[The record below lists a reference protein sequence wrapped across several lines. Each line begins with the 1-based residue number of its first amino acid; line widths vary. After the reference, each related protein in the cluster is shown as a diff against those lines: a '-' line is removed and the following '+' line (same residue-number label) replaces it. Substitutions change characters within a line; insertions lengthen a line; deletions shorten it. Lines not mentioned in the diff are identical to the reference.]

1 MAAELGQPQA
11 SADSVGDLCTVVIPT
26 HNRARLVPRAI
37 RSILAQTIS
46 SWELIVVDDAST
58 DATREAVEPFLDA
71 RVRYV
76 RQPTNQGAAAA
87 RNEGARQ
94 ARGRFVTFLDSD
106 DEGKPTWLAQMLSA
120 LQTTGAPLACCGLS
134 EFDETGKHLLTRIPT
149 DMGALF
155 DHTVAQLTHGSDY
168 LVEKRIF
175 DELGG
180 FDEALRSGQHT
191 ELALRLLPYLRQRGL
206 PIANVFEPL
215 ITVHIHGGARIR
227 TDWEAMFQ
235 GHSRAVQKHRQ
246 QFQKDRRM
254 LSNYLSIAAVCGVR
268 TRRLKEARRLFREA
282 ALAYPRRPVLWAR
295 LALAQLPL
303 VPSLL
308 WRP

>member
-1 MAAELGQPQA
+1 MAEEPSLSEPATDVAG
-11 SADSVGDLCTVVIPT
+11 VLCTVVIPT
-26 HNRARLVPRAI
+26 HNRERLVPRAI
-37 RSILAQTIS
+37 RSIVAQTVD
-46 SWELIVVDDAST
+46 SWELIVVDDASS
-58 DATREAVEPFLDA
+58 DATEEAVRPFLNE
-71 RVRYV
+71 RVRYL
-76 RQPTNQGAAAA
+76 RQAANRGAAAA
-87 RNEGARQ
+87 RNAGAGQ
-94 ARGRFVTFLDSD
+94 ARGRFITFLDSD
-106 DEGKPTWLAQMLSA
+106 DEAKPTWLAQMLEA
-120 LQTTGAPLACCGLS
+120 LRERGAPLACCGLS

-155 DHTVAQLTHGSDY
+155 EHTVAQLTHGSDY

-191 ELALRLLPYLRQRGL
+191 ELALRLLPYLHQRGL

-282 ALAYPRRPVLWAR
+282 ALAYPRRPMLWAR

-303 VPSLL
+303 VPSLV
-308 WRP
+308 WRA